1 VKVAVIALLVPTVAL
16 AFQIETPV
24 TSSCHEDITTRATIA
39 SGFPVRAEAP
49 VPTEDLR
56 RAMDDLTFSLPSEDV
71 WTLALLFG
79 VRSNDTRDFA
89 PKDTSAL
96 SSVHNDPED
105 QPAHCLRR
113 PNDDGPD
120 GDIGAIAA
128 CRGFILEELARGGLL
143 AETLDLAPT
152 EPVRVYLAFRG
163 RTTLALPAFA
173 YRLGRALHAV
183 QDGYTHVFRAPDDS
197 AAITHV
203 LNWVDYIDDYDRA
216 RDGYHH
222 VGALDDCRRDD
233 PRAQRRMTRAVAAS
247 AALVDAIANPAPGRR
262 ARVEAALDAI
272 LARIAG
278 CDHTNAYCNAAEL
291 DEEASYGCAVA
302 GGSLVLVLLVLP
314 FALRRRGAL
323 ALVLLIAPASARAD
337 LRWHFDAR
345 GGASLDET
353 AAAASAGIGAD
364 YARWTGGVQ
373 LEWNPWFSIDAG
385 RAVPGSMNFYATLAR
400 RWYVRPELSI
410 YSRAELGTSTLL
422 FELVGVDQYATGLY
436 YGGVLIGLRIPIAR
450 RVDLTFDPSHLAM
463 PTPSLFAG
471 GFPFYYGQWR
481 VTLGIEARL

>member
-1 VKVAVIALLVPTVAL
+1 MKLAVIGLLLPSIAL

-24 TSSCHEDITTRATIA
+24 TSSCHEDITTRATTA
-39 SGFPVRAEAP
+39 SGFPVRGAAP
-49 VPTEDLR
+49 VPTEDQR
-56 RAMDDLTFSLPSEDV
+56 RAMADLTFALPSADV
-71 WTLALLFG
+71 WTLAILFG
-79 VRSNDTRDFA
+79 VRSNDIRDFA

-96 SSVHNDPED
+96 SSVHNDPAD

-113 PNDDGPD
+113 PQDDGPD
-120 GDIGAIAA
+120 GDIGALAA
-128 CRGFILEELARGGLL
+128 CRAFILDELERGGLL

-152 EPVRVYLAFRG
+152 EPVRVFLAFRG
-163 RTTLALPAFA
+163 RTTLALPSFA

-183 QDGYTHVFRAPDDS
+183 QDGYTHVFRAPDDG
-197 AAITHV
+197 AAVTHV

-222 VGALDDCRRDD
+222 IGALDDCRRDD
-233 PRAQRRMTRAVAAS
+233 PREERRVARAVAAS
-247 AALVDAIANPAPGRR
+247 ASLLDAIANPAPGRR

-272 LARIAG
+272 LVRMAG
-278 CDHTNAYCNAAEL
+278 CDDANAYCNATEL
-291 DEEASYGCAVA
+291 DEEASAGCAVA

-314 FALRRRGAL
+314 FALRRR
-323 ALVLLIAPASARAD
+323 ALVLALLLAPAAARAD

-345 GGASLDET
+345 TGASLDET
-353 AAAASAGIGAD
+353 AAAASVGIGAD
-364 YARWTGGVQ
+364 HARWTGGAQV
-373 LEWNPWFSIDAG
+373 EWNPWFSIDAG
-385 RAVPGSMNFYATLAR
+385 RAVPGAVNVYVTLAR

-410 YSRAELGTSTLL
+410 YSRAELGASTLM
-422 FELVGVDQYATGLY
+422 FELVGIDQYTTGLY
-436 YGGVLIGLRIPIAR
+436 YGGVLLGLRIPIR
-450 RVDLTFDPSHLAM
+450 RCVDLTFDPSHLAM